1 MLKNKDWIKHSNLG
15 FQIITT
21 LALFGGIGY
30 FLDNIYLNYKP
41 FFFIVSLFIGV
52 AISLY
57 YLWRSLFK

>member
-1 MLKNKDWIKHSNLG
+1 MQKNKDWIKYSNLG

-30 FLDNIYLNYKP
+30 FLDNLYSDYKP
-41 FFFIVSLFIGV
+41 FFLISSLFIGV

-57 YLWRSLFK
+57 YLWTSIFK